1 MGHDFRIILA
11 LVTCDSGDR
20 PDFAR
25 QVLGSQGYD
34 LQKSS
39 TRSLTQ
45 ALTHSLTYSV
55 THYFLTLSSLPHS
68 LTQQPSTI
76 MASLGDMPCIVCDNG
91 TGFVKVRTHSLTH
104 SLAHPCI
111 NYHTHCLTCTHSLT
125 RCSTPLVPLAHSLT
139 HSYTRCLTPLL
150 PLAHSL
156 TH

>member
-111 NYHTHCLTCTHSLT
+111 NYHTHCLTPLVPTHSLAVQ
-125 RCSTPLVPLAHSLT
+125 LLLYHSLT
-139 HSYTRCLTPLL
+139 HS
-150 PLAHSL
+150 L
-156 TH
+156 THTLAV